1 MVGGNKLYYREGSNP
16 FRARIPPPASA
27 ITEIEVDAIAD
38 DVAAEVM
45 GEGGEGGTEA
55 QAAPMG
61 VGRVE
66 QSEEKQERLVDNVS
80 EHKSAKRAPSHRRHL
95 HGVAV

>member
-16 FRARIPPPASA
+16 FRARIPPPALA
-27 ITEIEVDAIAD
+27 FTEIEVDAVAD
-38 DVAAEVM
+38 DAAAEVM

-55 QAAPMG
+55 QAAPVG

-66 QSEEKQERLVDNVS
+66 
-80 EHKSAKRAPSHRRHL
+80 
-95 HGVAV
+95 